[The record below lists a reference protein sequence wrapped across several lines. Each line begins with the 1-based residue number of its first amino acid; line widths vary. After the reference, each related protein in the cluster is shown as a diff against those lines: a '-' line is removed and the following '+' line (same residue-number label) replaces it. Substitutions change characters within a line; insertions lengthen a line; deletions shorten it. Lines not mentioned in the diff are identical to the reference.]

1 MRRLHE
7 DKPSGHSF
15 ITGSLVRLSKRYPP
29 RKAAPGPYHVLLNF
43 LRAMDNSN
51 IASKAAA
58 SRSTAPL
65 QKMSWSPT

>member
-1 MRRLHE
+1 MW
-7 DKPSGHSF
+7 
-15 ITGSLVRLSKRYPP
+15 
-29 RKAAPGPYHVLLNF
+29 LLNF

-58 SRSTAPL
+58 SRSTAPQ